1 MKRLIILLAAISSA
15 IAMQSCVKTIDPS
28 TSCAGF
34 IADGTLRELPSSCFG
49 TTVTAANNFSIH
61 IDSLKLPAGKTLD
74 IIAKA
79 SSVDETSG
87 WKFSFTGGT
96 SGKVR
101 VSRLGS
107 AQAMD
112 SATYDTTDGQTWCI
126 DIHGDENPNHTVF
139 WKNKC
144 STVFANG
151 VWGNADFNS
160 NDQAASA
167 GNYAARASTNYGTGM
182 VACAPGQCFQA
193 AGDPVGT
200 KILYK
205 ADNSTTTS
213 ITIETP
219 RSSGL

>member
-1 MKRLIILLAAISSA
+1 MKLILILLAGIGFTT
-15 IAMQSCVKTIDPS
+15 AMQNCTKTIDPS
-28 TSCAGF
+28 TSCVGF
-34 IADGTLRELPSSCFG
+34 IADGTLRELPASCFG
-49 TTVTAANNFSIH
+49 ATVSAANNFSIH
-61 IDSLKLPAGKTLD
+61 IDALKLAAGKTLD

-79 SSVDETSG
+79 SAIDETSG

-96 SGKVR
+96 SGKIR
-101 VSRLGS
+101 ISRLGS

-112 SATYDTTDGQTWCI
+112 SVSLDTTSGKTWCI
-126 DIHGDENPNHTVF
+126 DIHADENPHHIVF
-139 WKNKC
+139 WIDKC
-144 STVFANG
+144 SSVFPNA

-167 GNYAARASTNYGTGM
+167 GNYAARATTNYGTGM
-182 VACAPGQCFQA
+182 AACGAGQCFQA
-193 AGDPVGT
+193 AGDPTGT

-213 ITIETP
+213 ITVKTP